1 MLFCILKVH
10 LWLTLFISH
19 RKEKHYNGKTKTIPE
34 RLEVDGEIGIT
45 VIPRSAL
52 TFWRWYWFQ
61 SLAFDR
67 RVTNRDIT
75 NYKAC
80 CSRRIE
86 IQNKKDKLLKKKRK
100 EKKRRTRHPTGNPQL
115 KYENVNYSSSATS
128 WKFLS
133 WAQNRSQI
141 PSQSWRL

>member
-1 MLFCILKVH
+1 MFFCILKGH

-19 RKEKHYNGKTKTIPE
+19 RKGKHYYGKTQTIPE

-86 IQNKKDKLLKKKRK
+86 NLNIKKTNFYRRK
-100 EKKRRTRHPTGNPQL
+100 EKKEEQDIPQAIL
-115 KYENVNYSSSATS
+115 NSNMKLLIIPDVQLLESS
-128 WKFLS
+128 
-133 WAQNRSQI
+133 
-141 PSQSWRL
+141 